1 MTVEYITRTDCGC
14 LLFAGELDHHAASAA
29 IRRSCALLDDHQ
41 PGKLILDLSGLTFMD
56 SSGLGLILGRYT
68 KATELGIAF
77 RVANPNKQIKKILDL
92 AGMERIVKIETNTA
106 V

>member
-41 PGKLILDLSGLTFMD
+41 PGKVILDLSGLTFMD
-56 SSGLGLILGRYT
+56 SSGLALLM
-68 KATELGIAF
+68 GIRRRMQF
-77 RVANPNKQIKKILDL
+77 IGGTLRVENVPGQAYRVLVSAGISKIIP
-92 AGMERIVKIETNTA
+92 MTPKEN
-106 V
+106 

>member
-56 SSGLGLILGRYT
+56 SSGLALFPGQAYRVLVS
-68 KATELGIAF
+68 AGIS
-77 RVANPNKQIKKILDL
+77 KIIP
-92 AGMERIVKIETNTA
+92 MTPKEN
-106 V
+106 